1 MLDPR
6 LGGVLVLRW
15 GYIDVRF
22 SKKHS
27 YTKMNS
33 DEKNWGYQ
41 NKFIAHIDND
51 HRFLFSFAEIF
62 PTIKLMRL
70 LVFLHQIG

>member
-1 MLDPR
+1 
-6 LGGVLVLRW
+6 
-15 GYIDVRF
+15 
-22 SKKHS
+22 
-27 YTKMNS
+27 MNS

-41 NKFIAHIDND
+41 NKFIGHIDND